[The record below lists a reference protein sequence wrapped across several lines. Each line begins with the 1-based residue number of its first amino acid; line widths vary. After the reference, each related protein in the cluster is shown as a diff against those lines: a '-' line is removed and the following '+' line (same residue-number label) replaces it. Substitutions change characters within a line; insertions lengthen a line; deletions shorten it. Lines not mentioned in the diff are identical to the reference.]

1 MQKENFRDA
10 DYPRFKVHWSVKL
23 LGWAWVA
30 ALVFITGMVIGGMLG
45 FIDEPGEEDT
55 EAEAVPE
62 AAGEAGTV
70 LEAPCL
76 DQRGEFPTGCESVTA
91 VMALRY
97 AGVDITVEMFVDSYL
112 PKGSAPHPMSN
123 GTNVETEYIC
133 ADPNQCF
140 LGDPRSE
147 DGRGCYAPVIK
158 QAAERVLEDY
168 RSERQVEDL
177 GGAGLEELVEGY
189 IKEGVPV
196 MVWATQGMEEP
207 VYGETLTVEG
217 SGRRF
222 DWISPEHCL
231 LLVGEEGDTYL
242 FNDPLEGRRM
252 AYEKKAVQRAYEALG
267 SQALAIK

>member
-10 DYPRFKVHWSVKL
+10 EYPRFKVHWSVKL

-45 FIDEPGEEDT
+45 FIDEPGEEGA
-55 EAEAVPE
+55 EAEAVSE

-70 LEAPCL
+70 LEA
-76 DQRGEFPTGCESVTA
+76 
-91 VMALRY
+91 
-97 AGVDITVEMFVDSYL
+97 
-112 PKGSAPHPMSN
+112 
-123 GTNVETEYIC
+123 
-133 ADPNQCF
+133 
-140 LGDPRSE
+140 
-147 DGRGCYAPVIK
+147 
-158 QAAERVLEDY
+158 
-168 RSERQVEDL
+168 
-177 GGAGLEELVEGY
+177 
-189 IKEGVPV
+189 
-196 MVWATQGMEEP
+196 P

-252 AYEKKAVQRAYEALG
+252 AYEKRAGAYEALG